1 MISEKKNALKSLIE
15 SSGGVHLTAYVENTG
30 DLEKLRVQVADALKL
45 ASVNIQ
51 PVMSRL
57 ERTKFLKP
65 IRTLMED
72 SRLLETLKGNIGI
85 FRTQNSFRVLHIP
98 IHVKHCCIVASS
110 FHIKP
115 LLRWL
120 QVDRDFI
127 LVGIEKG
134 AVHLYQGSQY
144 SLRHI
149 DSMTLQTEKRNKFSK
164 YIFWKKNGKKPCK
177 FEEVAHWVEGW
188 LPQIIKSSKPKLY
201 IAGNKDLA
209 DILKFEL
216 SYRNVSNT
224 LSWDS
229 FEPKFLSKIC
239 FEIREELTHIAQR
252 TLEKSFL
259 EFHYANKLDIA
270 ENNIFQIAKAAVQG
284 RVRKLMIA
292 DDVNIFGKLDKS
304 TGELELHR
312 FQLDHEDDDL
322 LDDLAQSVL
331 FNGGKVVLSSK
342 NAVPGGNSILA
353 ICEPVD
359 PVLHRF
365 QKYIKPSSLKP
376 VYG

>member
-15 SSGGVHLTAYVENTG
+15 STGGVHLSAYVENTG

-57 ERTKFLKP
+57 ERKKFLKP
-65 IRTLMED
+65 IRSFMED

-98 IHVKHCCIVASS
+98 INVKHCCIVANS
-110 FHIKP
+110 FHVKP
-115 LLRWL
+115 LLSWL

-127 LVGIEKG
+127 LIGVEKG

-144 SLRHI
+144 SLRHV
-149 DSMTLQTEKRNKFSK
+149 DSMTFVNEKKNKYSK
-164 YIFWKKNGKKPCK
+164 YVFWKKKKTHTFK
-177 FEEVAHWVEGW
+177 MEDVAQWIEDW
-188 LPQIIKSSKPKLY
+188 LPQVTKSSKPKLY
-201 IAGNKDLA
+201 IAGKKDLT
-209 DILKFEL
+209 DVLKFEL
-216 SYRNVSNT
+216 SYRNISNN

-229 FEPKFLSKIC
+229 FEPKYLSKIC
-239 FEIREELTHIAQR
+239 FEIREELSFIAQR

-259 EFHYANKLDIA
+259 EFHYANKLEIA
-270 ENNIFQIAKAAVQG
+270 ENNIFDIAKAAVQG

-292 DDVNIFGKLDKS
+292 DDVNIFGKLDKK

-312 FQLDHEDDDL
+312 FDLDHEDDDL

-331 FNGGKVVLSSK
+331 FNGGKVVLSPKSD
-342 NAVPGGNSILA
+342 VPGGNSILA

-359 PVLHRF
+359 PVLPRY
-365 QKYIKPSSLKP
+365 QKSIQSTSLKP
-376 VYG
+376 AYG